1 MARPHGF
8 GKGMAMAQGR
18 AKSHTY
24 TEEDRARLCA
34 IIAEKS
40 LNRGAGDAFRLASGE
55 TSSFYFDM
63 KPTLLDPEG
72 ANLVARGILERLARD
87 EFDYLG
93 GLAMG
98 AIPIVAAVT
107 ALAWPERAIPGFF
120 VRPEQ
125 KERGTKR
132 RIEGNIEE
140 GARVVLVEDV
150 STTGGS
156 ALQAAEAV
164 WQFGCTVLKTVTV
177 VDRLAGAREN
187 LAAKGIALEALF
199 TRADFDL

>member
-1 MARPHGF
+1 MTGRPAEQRGY
-8 GKGMAMAQGR
+8 
-18 AKSHTY
+18 S
-24 TEEDRARLCA
+24 EEDRARLCA

-40 LNRGAGDAFRLASGE
+40 LNRAAGGTFTLASGE
-55 TSSFYFDM
+55 TSGFYFDM

-72 ANLVARGILERLARD
+72 ANLVARGILARLAD
-87 EFDYLG
+87 DSFDYLG

-120 VRPEQ
+120 VRPEP

-132 RIEGNIEE
+132 LVEGNIAK

-156 ALQAAEAV
+156 ALKAAESV
-164 WQFGCTVLKTVTV
+164 WQLDCTVLKVVTV
-177 VDRLAGAREN
+177 VDRLAGARGN
-187 LAAKGIALEALF
+187 LAAKGIALDSLF
-199 TRADFDL
+199 TRDDFGL